1 MGRDVTL
8 PSGDAVGR
16 RDESLERLSGVLEAV
31 GFPHVIARVYA
42 ALTLAE
48 GEGLSTTELIG
59 RLGVSKASISN
70 AMQFLVGTE
79 LVERYRVPGTREA
92 HYRMLKGRWGDVL
105 SRKIAATGHI
115 RRIAEEILGSTNS
128 PIARE
133 RLEEMHDVYAFF
145 ETEFEGVIRRF
156 NERNAS

>member
-1 MGRDVTL
+1 MAEQQPFD
-8 PSGDAVGR
+8 P
-16 RDESLERLSGVLEAV
+16 RDEPLDRLSGVLGAV

-48 GEGLSTTELIG
+48 GEGLSTTDLVD
-59 RLGVSKASISN
+59 RLEVSKASISN

-79 LVERYRVPGTREA
+79 LVERYRVRGTREA

-105 SRKIAATGHI
+105 ARKIAATGHI
-115 RRIAEEILGSTNS
+115 RRIAEEILDSTTS
-128 PIARE
+128 PKARE
-133 RLEEMHDVYAFF
+133 RLKEMHDVYAFF
-145 ETEFEGVIRRF
+145 EIEFEGVIKRF

>member
-1 MGRDVTL
+1 MAEQ
-8 PSGDAVGR
+8 PAVDQRG
-16 RDESLERLSGVLEAV
+16 EPLERLAGLLEAV

-48 GEGLSTTELIG
+48 GEGLSTTELLDQ
-59 RLGVSKASISN
+59 LGVSKASISN
-70 AMQFLVGTE
+70 AMQFLVGVE

-105 SRKIAATGHI
+105 ARKIAATGHI
-115 RRIAEEILGSTNS
+115 RRIAGEVLESTAS
-128 PIARE
+128 AKARE
-133 RLEEMHDVYAFF
+133 RLQEMHDVYAFF
-145 ETEFEGVIRRF
+145 EEEFEGVIKRF

>member
-1 MGRDVTL
+1 MAEQRS
-8 PSGDAVGR
+8 SGQH
-16 RDESLERLSGVLEAV
+16 DEVLERLSGMLEAV

-48 GEGLSTTELIG
+48 GEGLSTSGLID

-70 AMQFLVGTE
+70 AMQFLTGTQ
-79 LVERYRVPGTREA
+79 LVERYRVPGTREGY
-92 HYRMLKGRWGDVL
+92 YRILKGRWGDVL

-115 RRIAEEILGSTNS
+115 RRIAEEILGSTTS
-128 PIARE
+128 PRARE

-145 ETEFEGVIRRF
+145 EEEFEGVIKRF

>member
-1 MGRDVTL
+1 M
-8 PSGDAVGR
+8 SS
-16 RDESLERLSGVLEAV
+16 DEATQQRGEPLDRLSGMLEAV

-48 GEGLSTTELIG
+48 DEGLSTTEIVEKLT
-59 RLGVSKASISN
+59 VSKASISN

-115 RRIAEEILGSTNS
+115 RRIAAEILDSTTS
-128 PIARE
+128 PKARE
-133 RLEEMHDVYAFF
+133 RLQEMHDVYAFF
-145 ETEFEGVIRRF
+145 EEEFEGVIQRF

>member
-1 MGRDVTL
+1 M
-8 PSGDAVGR
+8 SS
-16 RDESLERLSGVLEAV
+16 DEATDPREDPLDRLSGVLEAV

-48 GEGLSTTELIG
+48 GEGLSTTEIVEKLA
-59 RLGVSKASISN
+59 VSKASISN
-70 AMQFLVGTE
+70 AMQFLIGTD

-105 SRKIAATGHI
+105 SRKVAATGHI
-115 RRIAEEILGSTNS
+115 RRIAEEVLDSTTS
-128 PIARE
+128 PKARE

-145 ETEFEGVIRRF
+145 EQEFEGVIRRF
-156 NERNAS
+156 NERNES

>member
-1 MGRDVTL
+1 MAEQ
-8 PSGDAVGR
+8 PSGDQR
-16 RDESLERLSGVLEAV
+16 SELLERLSGLLEAV

-48 GEGLSTTELIG
+48 GEGLSTTELLDQ
-59 RLGVSKASISN
+59 LGVSRASISN

-79 LVERYRVPGTREA
+79 LVERCRVPGIREA

-105 SRKIAATGHI
+105 ARKISATGHI
-115 RRIAEEILGSTNS
+115 RRIAGEVLGSTTS
-128 PIARE
+128 PQARE
-133 RLEEMHDVYAFF
+133 RLQEMHDVYAFF
-145 ETEFEGVIRRF
+145 EDEFEGVIQRF

>member
-1 MGRDVTL
+1 M
-8 PSGDAVGR
+8 SS
-16 RDESLERLSGVLEAV
+16 DEATSPRGEPLDRLSGMLEAV

-48 GEGLSTTELIG
+48 DEGLSTTEIVD

-79 LVERYRVPGTREA
+79 LVERYRVPGTRES

-115 RRIAEEILGSTNS
+115 RRIAAEILDSTTS
-128 PIARE
+128 PKARE

-156 NERNAS
+156 NERNGS

>member
-1 MGRDVTL
+1 MSSREVTD
-8 PSGDAVGR
+8 SH
-16 RDESLERLSGVLEAV
+16 DEPLDRLSGMLEAV

-48 GEGLSTTELIG
+48 GEGLSTTEIVEQ
-59 RLGVSKASISN
+59 LGVSKASISN
-70 AMQFLVGTE
+70 AMQFLVGTD

-92 HYRMLKGRWGDVL
+92 HYRMLKGRWGEVL
-105 SRKIAATGHI
+105 SRKVAATGHI
-115 RRIAEEILGSTNS
+115 RRIAGEVLGSTTS
-128 PIARE
+128 PRARE

-145 ETEFEGVIRRF
+145 EQEFEGVIRRF

>member
-1 MGRDVTL
+1 M
-8 PSGDAVGR
+8 SS
-16 RDESLERLSGVLEAV
+16 DEATDPRSELLDRLSSVLEAV

-48 GEGLSTTELIG
+48 GEGLSTTEIVETLT
-59 RLGVSKASISN
+59 VSKASISN
-70 AMQFLVGTE
+70 AMQFLIGTD

-105 SRKIAATGHI
+105 SRKVAATGHI
-115 RRIAEEILGSTNS
+115 RRIAEEILDSTTS
-128 PIARE
+128 PKARE

-145 ETEFEGVIRRF
+145 EREFEGVIRRF
-156 NERNAS
+156 NERNES

>member
-1 MGRDVTL
+1 M
-8 PSGDAVGR
+8 SS
-16 RDESLERLSGVLEAV
+16 DEATRQRGEPLDRLSGMLEAV

-48 GEGLSTTELIG
+48 DEGLSTTEIVEKLT
-59 RLGVSKASISN
+59 VSKASISN

-115 RRIAEEILGSTNS
+115 RRIAAEILDSTTS
-128 PIARE
+128 PKARE
-133 RLEEMHDVYAFF
+133 RLQEMHDVYAFF
-145 ETEFEGVIRRF
+145 EEEFEGVIQRF

>member
-1 MGRDVTL
+1 MAEQPIADQRGE
-8 PSGDAVGR
+8 P
-16 RDESLERLSGVLEAV
+16 LERLSGLLEAV

-48 GEGLSTTELIG
+48 GEGLSTGELLDQ
-59 RLGVSKASISN
+59 LGVSKASISN
-70 AMQFLVGTE
+70 AMQFLVGVE

-105 SRKIAATGHI
+105 ARKIAATGHI
-115 RRIAEEILGSTNS
+115 RRIAAEVLESTTS
-128 PIARE
+128 VKARE
-133 RLEEMHDVYAFF
+133 RLQEMHDVYAFF
-145 ETEFEGVIRRF
+145 EEEFDGVIQRF